1 MEKIFAAKRVA
12 TKLRSAEHS
21 IDAALVEASELVAEM
36 LRARKQMALAAN
48 VGDAALAKMTAA
60 MSLLSEARTTMV
72 AGHAELAEVQARLGL
87 RTQMSQGPEDKV
99 ENEQPTVTGLREVA

>member
-1 MEKIFAAKRVA
+1 MDKVFAAKRVA

-36 LRARKQMALAAN
+36 LRARREMGLAAN

-60 MSLLSEARTTMV
+60 MSMLSEARTTMV
-72 AGHAELAEVQARLGL
+72 AGHAELADVQSRLGI
-87 RTQMSQGPEDKV
+87 RTRMGQGPEDKV
-99 ENEQPTVTGLREVA
+99 EEETSRVSSLKEVA